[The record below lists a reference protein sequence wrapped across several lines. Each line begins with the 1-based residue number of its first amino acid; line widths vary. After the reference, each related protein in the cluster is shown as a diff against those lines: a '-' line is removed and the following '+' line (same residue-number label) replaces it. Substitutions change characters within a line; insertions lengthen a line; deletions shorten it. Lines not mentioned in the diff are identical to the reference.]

1 MYKSNILTLQETV
14 GIYGY
19 KMQLKKVDKK
29 RQKNLE
35 KARQLPEISNSE
47 ALEIIKQ
54 LAQFQVKKKDI
65 A

>member
-1 MYKSNILTLQETV
+1 MYRSNILTLQETV

-19 KMQLKKVDKK
+19 KMQLKKADKK
-29 RQKNLE
+29 RQKNLK